1 MKKELPKAYEPS
13 LYEDGIYKKWEE
25 SGFFNPDNLSGEP
38 FSIMM
43 PPPNVTGVLHLGHA
57 LENSLMDAMTRY
69 QRMLGKKVLL
79 LPGTDHAAVATQ
91 AKVEKLLVA
100 EGIKNPRQELG
111 RGKLL
116 EKVREYAENSK
127 STILSQIRKIGTS
140 CDWSRLAYTFDE
152 TRSQA
157 VNEVFIKMYQ
167 DGLIFRGY
175 RVINWSVKGQST
187 CSDDELVHVER
198 AAKFY
203 TFKYSKDFP
212 ITIATTRPETKLGD
226 TAVAVNPADAR
237 YKKYIGKIFTAE
249 IGAAEPLNIRIIA
262 DDKVDPLFGTGAL
275 GVTPAHSAVDFEMYE
290 KQQAKNEPIDLI
302 QVIDEQGKMTAA
314 AGEAYA
320 GLTVV
325 EAREKFVSWLKDN
338 GLLIKEEKISQNV
351 GTSDRFGDVVEAL
364 PMTQWFVDVNKK
376 ITGKNKSLKELM
388 REVVTSGHNSDP
400 KQKITIT
407 PERFQKVY
415 LNWIDNL
422 RDWCISRQVWWGHRI
437 PVWYC
442 RGEDKGQCLPD
453 CAKPILSVEKPDAC
467 PACGSSDLVQDEDTL
482 DTWFS
487 SGLWTFSTLGWSS
500 FANAPASP
508 AGGPEDKPDKLSDLQ
523 QFHPTDWMQMG
534 YEILFFWMARMIL
547 MTTYALD
554 QIPFKNV
561 YIHGMLRDEKGS
573 KFSKSSGNNID
584 PLEVIAKYGTD
595 ALRLSLLSGIAP
607 GNDSK
612 FYAEKVEGA
621 RNLVNKLWNISRF
634 ILSTVNEDILLNS
647 ADQVPETAT
656 LADKWV
662 LDNLWSSTRTISGYL
677 NGYEFSAAIEELHK
691 FTLDIFADWYIE
703 IAKFEK
709 NKEEILIYILKNLL
723 KLWQPFI
730 PFVTENIWSQF
741 GEGKML
747 IVSNWPKLETAKWA
761 ENSEQGVSGDFK
773 LIQEII
779 IGIRNARSENR
790 VAPAIKI
797 KAVIYAGEQT
807 EWIKSQE
814 KIILSLRTG
823 LSGLEVISAGEK
835 IEKAIYAAVSGV
847 EIYLIG
853 GRDEAKELARLKKET
868 DNLTALIKNTKNK
881 LMNEE
886 FVAKAPAAVI
896 EKERAKLAGW
906 ELELSKLTDQL
917 NN

>member
-25 SGFFNPDNLSGEP
+25 SGFFNPDNLSGDP

-91 AKVEKLLVA
+91 AKVEKLLLA

-111 RGKLL
+111 REKLL
-116 EKVREYAENSK
+116 QKIREYAENSK
-127 STILSQIRKIGTS
+127 TTILSQIRKIGTS

-152 TRSQA
+152 SRSRA

-167 DGLIFRGY
+167 DSLIYRGY
-175 RVINWSVKGQST
+175 RVVNWSVKGQST

-198 AAKFY
+198 TAKFY

-212 ITIATTRPETKLGD
+212 ISIATSRPETKLGD
-226 TAVAVNPADAR
+226 TAVAVNPKDER
-237 YKKYIGKIFTAE
+237 YKKFIGQVFTVDV
-249 IGAAEPLNIRIIA
+249 GAAQPLKIKIIA
-262 DDKVDPLFGTGAL
+262 DENVDPAFGTGAL

-290 KQQAKNEPIDLI
+290 KQKAKNEPIDLI
-302 QVIDEQGKMTAA
+302 QVIDEQGKMAAA
-314 AGEAYA
+314 AGEFYA

-325 EAREKFVSWLKDN
+325 EARERFVGWLKDN
-338 GLLIKEEKISQNV
+338 DLLIKEEEISQNV

-376 ITGKNKSLKELM
+376 ITGRNKSLKELM
-388 REVVTSGHNSDP
+388 REAVTSGHNGDQE
-400 KQKITIT
+400 QKITIT

-467 PACGSSDLVQDEDTL
+467 PACGSKDLVQDEDTL

-487 SGLWTFSTLGWSS
+487 SGLWTFSTLGW
-500 FANAPASP
+500 PASLAE
-508 AGGPEDKPDKLSDLQ
+508 AGKPDKPSDLQ

-554 QIPFKNV
+554 AIPFKNV

-584 PLEVIAKYGTD
+584 PLEVIAQYGTD

-612 FYAEKVEGA
+612 FFDEKVEGA

-634 ILSTVNEDILLNS
+634 ILSGQEGSIEQGDFDIRKM
-647 ADQVPETAT
+647 T
-656 LADKWV
+656 LFDKWILV
-662 LDNLWSSTRTISGYL
+662 RINNLVATTTSDFESY
-677 NGYEFSAAIEELHK
+677 NFSNAIEGLRG
-691 FTLDIFADWYIE
+691 FTWNDLADWYLE
-703 IAKFEK
+703 ASKFENSKEK
-709 NKEEILIYILKNLL
+709 NKVLIYVLDKLL
-723 KLWQPFI
+723 KLWHPFI
-730 PFVTENIWSQF
+730 PFVTEKIWS
-741 GEGKML
+741 ENKDSIIMEE
-747 IVSNWPKLETAKWA
+747 NWPVEKEIFT
-761 ENSEQGVSGDFK
+761 DFDEIDEK
-773 LIQEII
+773 VNLIIEII
-779 IGIRNARSENR
+779 QSIRNRRSENKIE
-790 VAPAIKI
+790 PAKKI
-797 KAVIYAGEQT
+797 KAVIYAGKQAELIASQA
-807 EWIKSQE
+807 ELIK
-814 KIILSLRTG
+814 KMRTG
-823 LSGLEVISAGEK
+823 IDELTVVADGKRLEN
-835 IEKAIYAAVSGV
+835 AIIVGGV
-847 EIYLIG
+847 EIYLMVDVDKI
-853 GRDEAKELARLKKET
+853 KERARLDKEIA
-868 DNLTALIKNTKNK
+868 NLTGLVKNTKMK
-881 LMNEE
+881 LANEE
-886 FVAKAPAAVI
+886 FVSKAPAAVI
-896 EKERAKLAGW
+896 EKERTKLVGW
-906 ELELSKLTDQL
+906 EFELEKLKMQLSSI
-917 NN
+917 